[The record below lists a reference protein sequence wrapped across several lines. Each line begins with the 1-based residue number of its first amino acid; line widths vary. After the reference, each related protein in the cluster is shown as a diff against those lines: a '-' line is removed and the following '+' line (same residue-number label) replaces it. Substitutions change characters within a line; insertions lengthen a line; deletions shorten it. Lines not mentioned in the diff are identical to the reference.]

1 MSRAFVKEHEDD
13 DERGPDRPIPPG
25 PNYVTPRGLDLLEK
39 ALLDAESAG
48 NERDTKYYRER
59 VSTASVV
66 DPQSQRPDRVGFGAT
81 VSARDAEGKDMR
93 LRIVGHDE
101 ADPLK
106 GTISWQSPV
115 AQAMMER
122 RAGEKVTVAR
132 PAGPIEY
139 TIKSIAYE

>member
-13 DERGPDRPIPPG
+13 DERGPGRPIPPG

-39 ALLDAESAG
+39 ALLDAEAAG

-81 VSARDAEGKDMR
+81 VSACDPDGKEMR

-115 AQAMMER
+115 AQAMMEH

>member
-25 PNYVTPRGLDLLEK
+25 PNYVTPRGLDQLEK

-48 NERDTKYYRER
+48 NERDTKYFRER

-66 DPQSQRPDRVGFGAT
+66 DPQSQRRDRVQFGAT
-81 VSARDAEGKDMR
+81 VSARDAEGKELQ

-115 AQAMMER
+115 AQAMMEH

-139 TIKSIAYE
+139 TIKSIVYE

>member
-13 DERGPDRPIPPG
+13 EERGPDRPIPPG

-39 ALLDAESAG
+39 ALVDAEAAG
-48 NERDTKYYRER
+48 NERDAKYYRER

-66 DPQSQRPDRVGFGAT
+66 ETGSHKAGLVQFGAT
-81 VSARDAEGKDMR
+81 VGARDTGGNP
-93 LRIVGHDE
+93 LQVRIVGHDE
-101 ADPLK
+101 ADPVK

-115 AQAMMER
+115 AQAMLDHKI
-122 RAGEKVTVAR
+122 GEKVTVVR

-139 TIKSIAYE
+139 QIESIAYE